1 MWKFIDSITE
11 YEKLPKEVEKITDSA
26 FDLNGGYSA
35 IYQEGN
41 KKAYLR
47 DLIGIVPIFYKN
59 KELDPRQFIIAGI
72 PKRRKF
78 PSITP
83 TLKVSYKKIKEQVKD
98 LVLQAVKERMSPGL
112 NGVLFSGGVDSTLIA
127 YLIKKLGG
135 KVVCINAGV
144 HWQNASIPEDEIYAR
159 KIAKELKLNVCIET
173 STLQEVAK
181 LVPKIKE
188 IIKDDN
194 FVKVSVGL
202 PIYVGSRK
210 AKELKCDTIF
220 GGLGSEEIF
229 AGYLRHKKSAN
240 IAKEC
245 RKGLLMMYERD
256 TFRDF
261 SITTHFKLKPRVPL
275 LDMRLVKYALRIPVK
290 YKLAKGLSKVV
301 LRDVAIDLGLPKW
314 MANRPKKAAQYGSKY
329 DRALEVLA
337 KRKGIKKSEL
347 VKQ

>member
-1 MWKFIDSITE
+1 M
-11 YEKLPKEVEKITDSA
+11 
-26 FDLNGGYSA
+26 
-35 IYQEGN
+35 
-41 KKAYLR
+41 
-47 DLIGIVPIFYKN
+47 
-59 KELDPRQFIIAGI
+59 
-72 PKRRKF
+72 
-78 PSITP
+78 
-83 TLKVSYKKIKEQVKD
+83 
-98 LVLQAVKERMSPGL
+98 
-112 NGVLFSGGVDSTLIA
+112 
-127 YLIKKLGG
+127 
-135 KVVCINAGV
+135 
-144 HWQNASIPEDEIYAR
+144 
-159 KIAKELKLNVCIET
+159 
-173 STLQEVAK
+173 
-181 LVPKIKE
+181 
-188 IIKDDN
+188 
-194 FVKVSVGL
+194 KVSVGL

-275 LDMRLVKYALRIPVK
+275 FDMRLVKYALRIPAK
-290 YKLAKGLSKVV
+290 YKLARGLSKVV